1 LFKSS
6 AKKTPWL
13 CWVEKNQTIIF
24 LGVIISFIMTA
35 MIFFKIQKITFNLGL
50 LLAVSSIISFFYVIR
65 IRGKNMRE
73 LPFIKIHLI
82 SFTWVV
88 VLILFPMLNE
98 EIDTAVIDFSI
109 AHYAYV
115 LAVTI
120 PFDIRDLKYDLPSQK
135 TIPHFFGIFG
145 AKAIGVILLLFFD
158 GYMISILDDLMFN
171 TLFHSAVVIQ
181 VVLVIFMNEKRSDA
195 YCAGLIDGSI
205 ALLGLSYFLL

>member
-1 LFKSS
+1 MFKLSTE
-6 AKKTPWL
+6 KTPWL
-13 CWVEKNQTIIF
+13 SWVEKNQTIIF
-24 LGVIISFIMTA
+24 LGVIISFIMAA

-98 EIDTAVIDFSI
+98 EIDKAVVDFSI

-120 PFDIRDLKYDLPSQK
+120 PFDIRDLKYDWPSQK
-135 TIPHFFGIFG
+135 TIPQFFGIFV
-145 AKAIGVILLLFFD
+145 AKAIGVVLLLFFD

-171 TLFHSAVVIQ
+171 PLFHSAVVVQI
-181 VVLVIFMNEKRSDA
+181 VLVIYMNEKRSDS